1 MQKVVVHMNFSWKQS
16 HPGSVASLSDSTPR
30 RGVIDAAYD
39 LRVRERVCD
48 SHFGGT
54 NTEDLELRMELAIVL
69 NGDDTWF

>member
-1 MQKVVVHMNFSWKQS
+1 MRMSFSWKQS

-30 RGVIDAAYD
+30 RGLGVIDAVYD
-39 LRVRERVCD
+39 LHVRERVCD
-48 SHFGGT
+48 SHFGGA